1 MSDTMSNWQHLAQ
14 RSMASRF
21 LDIVKMKSF
30 VPCEV
35 EAPLTGYKAKIVQV
49 VFDPLKMEEVNESFR
64 QSGYYVGDGMNVIAV
79 MDDRSILLLGN
90 SAVSFVGKNE
100 KIQGVLDDS
109 HVAFYDIMDLTR
121 QFKIKNK
128 KTEIDELVV
137 KLKAK
142 HDRSA

>member
-1 MSDTMSNWQHLAQ
+1 MSNWQHLAQ
-14 RSMASRF
+14 RSIASRF

-30 VPCEV
+30 VPCDV

-49 VFDPLKMEEVNESFR
+49 VFDPLQMEEVNESFR
-64 QSGYYVGDGMNVIAV
+64 HSGYYVGDRMNVIAV
-79 MDDRSILLLGN
+79 TDNQSILLLGN
-90 SAVSFVGKNE
+90 SVVSFVCKNE
-100 KIQGVLDDS
+100 RIQGVLDDA

-128 KTEIDELVV
+128 KTEIDELVA

-142 HDRSA
+142 YDRPAQPK